1 MEMSTN
7 NLVNEL
13 TSQLSNSD
21 NYTNSLNTVN
31 KNFFI
36 ILDDFNKYYIMYNKN
51 PEVNE
56 YQETFLNIKSQ
67 LQSTIYQLFTIN
79 NNIQT
84 NINNINDKIQN
95 INIEIQKEKI
105 KNLDLKKSFKNVD
118 NKNASSNIMIRNHK
132 ELYNNKYY
140 YNVTLFVG
148 IIIIIIIYFTYIR

>member
-21 NYTNSLNTVN
+21 NYINSLNTVN

-84 NINNINDKIQN
+84 TINNINDKIQN
-95 INIEIQKEKI
+95 INIEIQKEKR

>member
-140 YNVTLFVG
+140 YNVTLLVG
-148 IIIIIIIYFTYIR
+148 IIIIIIIMFTYIR

>member
-95 INIEIQKEKI
+95 INIEIQKEKR

-140 YNVTLFVG
+140 YNVTLLVG
-148 IIIIIIIYFTYIR
+148 IIIIIIIMFTYIR

>member
-56 YQETFLNIKSQ
+56 YQQTFFNIKSQ

-84 NINNINDKIQN
+84 TINNINDKIQN

>member
-21 NYTNSLNTVN
+21 NYINSLNTVN

-56 YQETFLNIKSQ
+56 YQQTFFNIKSQ

-84 NINNINDKIQN
+84 TINNINDKIQN
-95 INIEIQKEKI
+95 INIEIQKEKR